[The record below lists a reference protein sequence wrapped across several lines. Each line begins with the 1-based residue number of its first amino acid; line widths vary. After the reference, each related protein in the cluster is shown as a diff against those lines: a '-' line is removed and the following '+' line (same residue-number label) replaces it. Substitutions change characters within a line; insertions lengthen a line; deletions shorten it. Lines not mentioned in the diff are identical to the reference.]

1 MEPSDPPPPS
11 AEDPRE
17 VLRRLEERLG
27 RASDAAERLMAEAA
41 RSAVSGSS
49 SSERR
54 KAGNPD
60 SAAEGEPPSHEP
72 ETERSGAAGQDEPP
86 APEPEP
92 ERRRSGG
99 QSDPPTAGQRV
110 KPPPAGWEAPQSGPS
125 SGPRSARDIE
135 VLVQAVQYLR
145 ELVPPEVQQR
155 LLEALRELLLAI
167 RALIDWYLE
176 RLERRRGE
184 RVEVQDIPIR

>member
-1 MEPSDPPPPS
+1 
-11 AEDPRE
+11 
-17 VLRRLEERLG
+17 
-27 RASDAAERLMAEAA
+27 
-41 RSAVSGSS
+41 
-49 SSERR
+49 
-54 KAGNPD
+54 
-60 SAAEGEPPSHEP
+60 
-72 ETERSGAAGQDEPP
+72 
-86 APEPEP
+86 
-92 ERRRSGG
+92 
-99 QSDPPTAGQRV
+99 
-110 KPPPAGWEAPQSGPS
+110 
-125 SGPRSARDIE
+125 